1 MFFLFQSS
9 KVALLEFEGA
19 YKTSKIAEL
28 EAQVADFRQKEL
40 DRKMAEAWVNKKNNV
55 PLVIV
60 TLIAHTYMGAD
71 HLCNTFFNLDN
82 IELRLNMNE
91 LHTLLFGQSALNARG
106 KMYLNKIGF
115 KGLRRL
121 SELLF

>member
-1 MFFLFQSS
+1 
-9 KVALLEFEGA
+9 
-19 YKTSKIAEL
+19 
-28 EAQVADFRQKEL
+28 
-40 DRKMAEAWVNKKNNV
+40 
-55 PLVIV
+55 
-60 TLIAHTYMGAD
+60 MGAD